1 MTTLAAIL
9 LMVLQEPAKAGA
21 PDKVDQAVARGLKY
35 FITAQNPAEGWISDT
50 GANRTSMTSLAIL
63 AMAATG
69 HQPTDETPE
78 GQTMK
83 KALAYVLKP
92 ENQDAQGF
100 LGGRDGSRMY
110 GHGIATL
117 MLSEMVGMGVD
128 AQMDQLL
135 RERCKK
141 AVDLVLRSQSLQKDA
156 RNAGGWR
163 YMPDSRDSDL
173 SATVWQLMALRSA
186 RNAGFDVPKEAITK
200 AVEYVKRCYKA
211 KRDAAGKADFSVK
224 SACAYEP
231 GQNPEYAMAAAGLL
245 SLQVCGEYECPE
257 VVGSADWLKE
267 KKIDWNT
274 EWFFYGTYYYAQGM
288 FQRGG
293 EYASHAR
300 KLVEEILLPKQNPD
314 GSWQGQHGQ
323 ERGSGKV
330 YCTAMGV
337 LSLAVKYHFLP
348 IYQR

>member
-186 RNAGFDVPKEAITK
+186 RPSWSPGSPSSRASAT
-200 AVEYVKRCYKA
+200 RQ
-211 KRDAAGKADFSVK
+211 AAWTTRPA
-224 SACAYEP
+224 P
-231 GQNPEYAMAAAGLL
+231 
-245 SLQVCGEYECPE
+245 
-257 VVGSADWLKE
+257 
-267 KKIDWNT
+267 
-274 EWFFYGTYYYAQGM
+274 
-288 FQRGG
+288 
-293 EYASHAR
+293 
-300 KLVEEILLPKQNPD
+300 
-314 GSWQGQHGQ
+314 
-323 ERGSGKV
+323 RGSPLSSSSERSAPASCFSDAEAMSPLKRRS
-330 YCTAMGV
+330 TARSRG
-337 LSLAVKYHFLP
+337 SSTESRQP
-348 IYQR
+348 